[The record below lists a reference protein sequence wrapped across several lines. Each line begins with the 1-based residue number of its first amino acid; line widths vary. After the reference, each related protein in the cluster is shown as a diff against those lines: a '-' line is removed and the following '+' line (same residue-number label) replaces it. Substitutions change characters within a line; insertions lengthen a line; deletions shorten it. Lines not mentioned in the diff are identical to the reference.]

1 MREIKYQGWHKE
13 EKKML
18 VVMEIDFDA
27 NACTGC
33 YDLAHWWRRE
43 SQVSGFYDENG
54 EITLREFIGIK
65 DKNCK
70 EIYEGD
76 FVKRQVFAFG
86 EPRTFI
92 GEVKMFEG
100 CWWIDNGTAAVP
112 VWNEL
117 HQIEVIGNIYENPE
131 LLEECR

>member
-1 MREIKYQGWHKE
+1 MREIRFRLFS
-13 EKKML
+13 KKKNKMVNWNDIPKTYNVHVL
-18 VVMEIDFDA
+18 ND
-27 NACTGC
+27 N
-33 YDLAHWWRRE
+33 
-43 SQVSGFYDENG
+43 ENN
-54 EITLREFIGIK
+54 ENFSPWMQYTGIK

-131 LLEECR
+131 LLEEEE